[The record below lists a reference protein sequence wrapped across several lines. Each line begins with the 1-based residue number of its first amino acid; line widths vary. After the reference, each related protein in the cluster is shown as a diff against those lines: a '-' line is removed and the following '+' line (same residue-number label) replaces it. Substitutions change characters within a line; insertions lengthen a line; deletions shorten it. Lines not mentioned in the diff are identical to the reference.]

1 MKFVVPVFIFL
12 MMFSTSASATGGI
25 YCKAVDGRSGEISLL
40 IGRLP
45 VLSIISAEVSAF
57 GKMWS
62 TEKNAENKIIVGQAF
77 DNASSL
83 LVDFTDD
90 NIEQIKLSFN
100 WRIVMRFEGIYTPV
114 VTPYGDDFSID
125 KDRFADVIEHLISAG
140 VHGLIIAGT
149 TGEYYAQSTEERI
162 MLMKL
167 AKEIIKGRV
176 PLIIGTGA
184 IRTEDSI
191 IFAENAKAIK
201 ADALLIATPPYAY
214 PTSREIALHA
224 LAIDRAANLP
234 AMLYNYPGRMSVM
247 MDEEVLDRVGRSPN
261 FCAIKESS
269 GDINRVHLLARNYP
283 HIQLSCGMDD
293 QALEFFA
300 WGARS
305 WVCAG
310 SNFAPEAHIAL
321 YKACALEGDFD
332 KGRRI
337 MSAMLPLMSVLE
349 QGGKFVQCIKHG
361 LSLRGIPVGPPRKP
375 LQPLNKDDKRALE
388 QVVKVMNTTI
398 ESIEKEKSK

>member
-1 MKFVVPVFIFL
+1 M
-12 MMFSTSASATGGI
+12 
-25 YCKAVDGRSGEISLL
+25 
-40 IGRLP
+40 
-45 VLSIISAEVSAF
+45 
-57 GKMWS
+57 
-62 TEKNAENKIIVGQAF
+62 Q
-77 DNASSL
+77 
-83 LVDFTDD
+83 
-90 NIEQIKLSFN
+90 
-100 WRIVMRFEGIYTPV
+100 FEGIYTPV
-114 VTPYGDDFSID
+114 VTPHNEDHSIN
-125 KDRFADVIEHLISAG
+125 KERFADVIEHLISSG

-149 TGEYYAQSTEERI
+149 TGEYYAQSMEERI
-162 MLMKL
+162 EMMSF
-167 AKEIIKGRV
+167 AKDVNNGRL

-191 IFAENAKAIK
+191 IYAEEAKAIG
-201 ADALLIATPPYAY
+201 ADAILVTTPPYAY
-214 PTSREIALHA
+214 PTSREIALHG

-234 AMLYNYPGRMSVM
+234 VMLYNYPGRMSVN
-247 MDEEVLDRVGRSPN
+247 MDEETLDMLGKSPN

-269 GDINRVHLLARNYP
+269 GDINRVHTLARDYP

-321 YKACALEGDFD
+321 YKACAVEGDFT
-332 KGRRI
+332 KGRAI

-361 LSLRGIPVGPPRKP
+361 ITMRGIPAGPPRKP

-388 QVVKVMNTTI
+388 QVIRVMNTTI
-398 ESIEKEKSK
+398 EQIEKGDAQ

>member
-1 MKFVVPVFIFL
+1 MK
-12 MMFSTSASATGGI
+12 
-25 YCKAVDGRSGEISLL
+25 
-40 IGRLP
+40 
-45 VLSIISAEVSAF
+45 
-57 GKMWS
+57 
-62 TEKNAENKIIVGQAF
+62 
-77 DNASSL
+77 
-83 LVDFTDD
+83 
-90 NIEQIKLSFN
+90 
-100 WRIVMRFEGIYTPV
+100 FEGIYTPV
-114 VTPYGDDFSID
+114 VTPHTSNFEID
-125 KDRFADVIEHLISAG
+125 KDKFVQTIDMLIDAG
-140 VHGLIIAGT
+140 VAGLIVAGT
-149 TGEYYAQSTEERI
+149 TGEYYAQSAEERV
-162 MLMKL
+162 MLMNL
-167 AKEIIKGRV
+167 AHETIKKRV

-191 IFAENAKAIK
+191 YFAEQAKQAG

-234 AMLYNYPGRMSVM
+234 VMLYNYPGRMSVN
-247 MDEEVLDRVGRSPN
+247 MDEETLDRLGRSPN

-269 GDINRVHLLARNYP
+269 GDPNRLHMLARDYP

-321 YKACALEGDFD
+321 YKACAVEGNFD

-337 MSAMLPLMSVLE
+337 MSAMLPLMRVLE

-361 LSLRGIPVGPPRKP
+361 LTLRGIDAGPPRRP
-375 LQPLNKDDKRALE
+375 LQPLNKDDKRQLAE
-388 QVVKVMNTTI
+388 VIKTMNSTI
-398 ESIEKEKSK
+398 EQIELESAS